1 MQPLL
6 VTNKAS
12 VFITS
17 GFCVAPSGGT
27 GPFSCMPDAC
37 FPTFCV
43 SSAALAP
50 SILSTCC
57 LACKG
62 VQNHGQRPQVL
73 RITFRFIII
82 SLFSLNIIYFTRHIS
97 YVMLL
102 SYAKQSHAL
111 WTPYKTLS
119 NWRPSV
125 LCFSPHCNY
134 HVEPLILFVYLSFQ
148 NGVNPKNVLS

>member
-1 MQPLL
+1 MWHLL
-6 VTNKAS
+6 VNNKS
-12 VFITS
+12 TVFITS

-73 RITFRFIII
+73 RITFRFRIIP
-82 SLFSLNIIYFTRHIS
+82 LFSLNIIYFTRHIS

-102 SYAKQSHAL
+102 SYTKQSRAL
-111 WTPYKTLS
+111 WTPYKTSS
-119 NWRPSV
+119 NWRPVCACVCVCVCGGGGGGGVSIQPESGFAAQ
-125 LCFSPHCNY
+125 L
-134 HVEPLILFVYLSFQ
+134 LSL
-148 NGVNPKNVLS
+148 K